1 MIVSTIITTYNSPGK
16 LDLVL
21 CGMTRQHRPPDEVL
35 IADDGSSEETSDLI
49 ASWTRK
55 LGKDLKHIWQCD
67 RGFRKTRITNEAVR
81 QARGDHLIF
90 LDGDAVPHSLWVAD
104 HLRAADG
111 NRILCGRRVKLGKE
125 VSNRIRREAVLR
137 GDLELLTGPVSKSA
151 LAGDTKRFLLGIR
164 LPVPMARGFHPRPRK
179 LMGVNFSLPRRA
191 YERVNG
197 YDEDWA
203 NYECEDR
210 DLELRLIRSGYPL
223 YPLLNRAIVYHLY
236 HPMRPVSEQTEARV
250 RLEEASTRTRCENGL
265 FLSGEFDPYG

>member
-1 MIVSTIITTYNSPGK
+1 MIVTTIITTYNSPRK

-21 CGMTRQHRPPDEVL
+21 CGMTRQRRPPDEVL

-49 ASWTRK
+49 ASWARE
-55 LGKDLKHIWQCD
+55 LGTELKHVWQCD
-67 RGFRKTRITNEAVR
+67 RGFRKIRIVNEAVR
-81 QARGDHLIF
+81 RARGDHLIF

-104 HLRAADG
+104 HVRAADD

-125 VSNRIRREAVLR
+125 ISKRIQREQVLR
-137 GDLELLTGPVSKSA
+137 GDLESLTGPVPGSA

-164 LPVPMARGFHPRPRK
+164 LPVVLARGFHPRPRK

-203 NYECEDR
+203 HYEREDR
-210 DLELRLIRSGYPL
+210 DLESRLLRSGYPFF
-223 YPLLNRAIVYHLY
+223 PLLNRAIVYHLY
-236 HPMRPVSEQTEARV
+236 HPMRPVSEETEARV
-250 RLEEASTRTRCENGL
+250 RFEEASTRTRCEHGMH
-265 FLSGEFDPYG
+265 SSRKFDPCQ